1 MDAPVLERGE
11 EHVVVG
17 GQAHEADGKALLF
30 VTQEGFHKA
39 LDIDFVGVAR
49 VLEGVSPVERGR
61 DECETKGGFCY
72 AGLIVAAGLVAEDDI
87 VCRCERGEL
96 IVAEAA
102 PDHGESK
109 KPSVQVDA
117 DSAFAAAGAGG
128 GGLDDHLP
136 FRAGEHGV
144 PFEEEGWQRWD
155 AVEVIEGGEAVKAE
169 ARLLGDFGV
178 GGVLRD
184 VIRGDL
190 PHGGEEEGVAARVVV
205 EGGVVQEL
213 TAVGHRRSSFH

>member
-1 MDAPVLERGE
+1 M
-11 EHVVVG
+11 VG
-17 GQAHEADGKALLF
+17 GQTHEADGKALLF

-109 KPSVQVDA
+109 SPVFRSMPTVLLRPLVPEVVALTTIFPSGRENMVCRLRKRVG
-117 DSAFAAAGAGG
+117 SGG
-128 GGLDDHLP
+128 M
-136 FRAGEHGV
+136 
-144 PFEEEGWQRWD
+144 RW
-155 AVEVIEGGEAVKAE
+155 
-169 ARLLGDFGV
+169 
-178 GGVLRD
+178 
-184 VIRGDL
+184 
-190 PHGGEEEGVAARVVV
+190 
-205 EGGVVQEL
+205 
-213 TAVGHRRSSFH
+213 RSSRVARRKPACSAISA